1 MKIGYLR
8 ISKEDQTTAL
18 QEDAL
23 QKVQC
28 EKVFREVMS
37 GAKDDRPQFLAMLAF
52 ARPGDIVVVWR
63 LDRLGRSLR
72 HLIDTVMDL
81 QKHKINFLSL
91 TENIDTS
98 TPSGK
103 FTFHLFGALAEMERD
118 VIRQRTNAGLE
129 AARARGRKGGRPKA
143 TEAMN
148 PRTLTRAKDLYVA
161 KHNTIAEIMQM
172 TGIKSR
178 STFYKYVVETS
189 KKTAN

>member
-1 MKIGYLR
+1 MCMKIGYLR
-8 ISKEDQTTAL
+8 ISKEDQTTAF

-23 QKVQC
+23 QKAQC
-28 EKVFREVMS
+28 EKVFRDVMS

-81 QKHKINFLSL
+81 QKHEINFLSL

-143 TEAMN
+143 TEAMSQ
-148 PRTLTRAKDLYVA
+148 RTLVPKNSMPQNKIRL
-161 KHNTIAEIMQM
+161 Q
-172 TGIKSR
+172 R
-178 STFYKYVVETS
+178 SCR
-189 KKTAN
+189 

>member
-1 MKIGYLR
+1 MCMKIGYLR
-8 ISKEDQTTAL
+8 ISKEDQTTAF

-23 QKVQC
+23 QKAQC
-28 EKVFREVMS
+28 EKVFRDVMS

-81 QKHKINFLSL
+81 QKHEINFLSL

-143 TEAMN
+143 TEAMSQ
-148 PRTLTRAKDLYVA
+148 RTLTRAKELYAA
-161 KHNTIAEIMQM
+161 KQNTIAEIMQM

-178 STFYKYVVETS
+178 STFYKYVVDTS
-189 KKTAN
+189 K